1 MRILTFKY
9 VTVSLYCIAFYV
21 FMKNK
26 TDNYPHKCL
35 IFNKNSYI
43 SNKLQY
49 KYKQITDYLKH
60 KAEIFCKMFKLWSV
74 IWKEYMKK

>member
-1 MRILTFKY
+1 MRIFASKY

-26 TDNYPHKCL
+26 TDIYPHKCL

-49 KYKQITDYLKH
+49 KYKQITDYFKH
-60 KAEIFCKMFKLWSV
+60 KAENFCKVFTLLRE